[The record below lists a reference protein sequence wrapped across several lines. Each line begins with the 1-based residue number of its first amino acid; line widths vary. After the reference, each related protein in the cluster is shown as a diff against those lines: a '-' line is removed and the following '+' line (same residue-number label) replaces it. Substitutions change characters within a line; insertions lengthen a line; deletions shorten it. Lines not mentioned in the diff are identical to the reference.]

1 MDSMLSCMFKFF
13 SSLCGDHDSERL
25 GCDTEL
31 YHLQQPW
38 LNLSFFMCQMVIMTV
53 LIYVAVET
61 KGDHTGKGLTQVA
74 RAQSVS
80 FIIFSSSY

>member
-61 KGDHTGKGLTQVA
+61 KGDHTGSKGSI
-74 RAQSVS
+74 SVIYHFFFFLLIS
-80 FIIFSSSY
+80 N